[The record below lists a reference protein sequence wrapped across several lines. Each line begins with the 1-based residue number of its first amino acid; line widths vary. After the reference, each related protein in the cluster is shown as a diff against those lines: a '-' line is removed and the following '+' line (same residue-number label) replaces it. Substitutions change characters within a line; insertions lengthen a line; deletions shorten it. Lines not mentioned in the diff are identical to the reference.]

1 MLGDTYNFSIG
12 QGNLLVT
19 PLQLAAGYAALA
31 NGGTLLK
38 PHIVEKIIDKDKK
51 VLYEARSEKIRD
63 NFISGKN
70 LEIARMGMREA
81 VLSGS
86 ARRLADLSV
95 AVAGKTGT
103 AQAPGSADSHA
114 WFASFAPYDNPE
126 IVLVI
131 LVEHGGEGSQT
142 AAPVSREVY
151 QWYFARLD
159 R

>member
-1 MLGDTYNFSIG
+1 
-12 QGNLLVT
+12 
-19 PLQLAAGYAALA
+19 
-31 NGGTLLK
+31 
-38 PHIVEKIIDKDKK
+38 
-51 VLYEARSEKIRD
+51 
-63 NFISGKN
+63 
-70 LEIARMGMREA
+70 MGMREA

-86 ARRLADLSV
+86 ARRLSDLPI

-114 WFASFAPYDNPE
+114 WFASFAPYSNPE

-142 AAPVSREVY
+142 AAPVAREVY